1 MASAAVLL
9 QNLTRLHDAAV
20 SYAGQLGAGTD
31 ALRAGLQLALDD
43 WAELTNHPENPPG
56 GLEADLAAISPHLAA
71 FRSEV
76 EGSALLESERQRLI
90 AIEQR
95 VDDAL
100 TGGATDAKDA
110 AIAFARGVRLPE
122 LATARLDWSSD
133 LKPWPAP
140 GDDAIF
146 KPLGSGNVGKISLA
160 VEIQAP
166 ARPGQDPCVLVSCSI
181 SPFDLVL
188 IAPAK
193 FLTLHFETIEFSM
206 VPGKKPDVNVALRQQ
221 DGVEFD
227 GPLRFVN
234 TLRSIIPF
242 DGFSDP
248 PSLQVT
254 PEGIRSGFDLGL
266 PDLAVGVFALTNISL
281 GARLDVPFVDESIET
296 AFNFSTREN
305 PFRLQVA
312 LFAGGGFFGVTI
324 TPEELRV
331 VEAALEFGAA
341 ISVNLGVASGG
352 VSVMAGVYF
361 RLEQHEGKSSV
372 ELTGYFRLRGEVD
385 VLGLISACIEIYLAF
400 TYETATNS
408 AVGRATISIEVEVC
422 FFSFSVSVSCEKKF
436 AGSSVHLR
444 FEDLMGLSPDAP
456 AGSARP
462 WNTYCHAFAND

>member
-1 MASAAVLL
+1 VG
-9 QNLTRLHDAAV
+9 
-20 SYAGQLGAGTD
+20 YADQLGAGAD
-31 ALRAGLQLALDD
+31 ALRAALQLALDD

-56 GLEADLAAISPHLAA
+56 GLGADLADIVPHLAA
-71 FRSEV
+71 FRSEL
-76 EGSALLESERQRLI
+76 ESSTLLLSERQKLI
-90 AIEQR
+90 AIVQR
-95 VDDAL
+95 VEDQLA
-100 TGGATDAKDA
+100 GGATDARDA
-110 AIAFARGVRLPE
+110 AIAFAQGLRLPE
-122 LATARLDWSSD
+122 VVSARLDWSSD
-133 LKPWPAP
+133 LKPWPAK

-146 KPLGSGNVGKISLA
+146 KPLGPGDVGKIALA

-166 ARPGQDPCVLVSCSI
+166 TKPGQDPSVLVSCSI

-188 IAPAK
+188 IAPAR
-193 FLTLHFETIEFSM
+193 FLTLHFQTVEFSM

-221 DGVEFD
+221 DGIEFD

-234 TLRSIIPF
+234 TLRSLIPF

-254 PEGIRSGFDLGL
+254 AEGIRSGFDLGL

-324 TPEELRV
+324 TPKELRV

-361 RLEQHEGKSSV
+361 RLEQDQGKSSV
-372 ELTGYFRLRGEVD
+372 ELTGYFRMRGEVD
-385 VLGLISACIEIYLAF
+385 VLGLVSACIEVYLAF

-408 AVGRATISIEVEVC
+408 AVGRATITIEVEVC

-436 AGSSVHLR
+436 AGSSAHLR
-444 FEDLMGLSPDAP
+444 FTDLMGLAPGAP
-456 AGSARP
+456 AGSVRP
-462 WNTYCHAFAND
+462 WNTYCHAFADD